1 MACGGRVRRG
11 TGRKRLDRDGLPSA
25 GACGLHVLVGA
36 PLARKSLLI
45 GGGVGPL
52 SGCRDFVVTGR

>member
-1 MACGGRVRRG
+1 MGC
-11 TGRKRLDRDGLPSA
+11 KRLDRDGLPSA
-25 GACGLHVLVGA
+25 GACGLHALVGA